1 MLIVFF
7 LAALVSGALTI
18 WLLWSYGVLVALLA
32 AAVVASALVG
42 GLAALVVI
50 VRSRSSKAQALQG
63 RGVLDLFGRRH
74 PR

>member
-18 WLLWSYGVLVALLA
+18 WLLWSYGFLVALTA

-42 GLAALVVI
+42 GLAAVMVA
-50 VRSRSSKAQALQG
+50 VRSRPPTAQTPQW
-63 RGVLDLFGRRH
+63 RGVLDLFGRRPPH
-74 PR
+74 